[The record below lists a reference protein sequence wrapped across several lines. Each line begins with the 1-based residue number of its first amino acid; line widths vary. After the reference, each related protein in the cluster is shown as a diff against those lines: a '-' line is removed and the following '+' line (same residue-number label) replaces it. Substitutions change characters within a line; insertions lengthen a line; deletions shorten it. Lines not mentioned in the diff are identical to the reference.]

1 MAADWAENITEIFM
15 INSFLDSNSISETLV
30 SVGSGLN
37 MIKWTMSTLTYL
49 ILFAGIAIKIKSV
62 MSTSKN
68 QEDSSF
74 QN

>member
-1 MAADWAENITEIFM
+1 
-15 INSFLDSNSISETLV
+15 
-30 SVGSGLN
+30 

-68 QEDSSF
+68 QED
-74 QN
+74 